1 MCCAQTA
8 AQEGESK
15 SASEYNNGLPAGINA
30 FSSEEPLKKNA
41 AREASA
47 MLRNRTKRSLNQSD
61 LTRKVHQNRGKILQ
75 NRLKRF
81 P

>member
-30 FSSEEPLKKNA
+30 FSSEEPLKKTQRAKQAPCSATVRN
-41 AREASA
+41 EA
-47 MLRNRTKRSLNQSD
+47 
-61 LTRKVHQNRGKILQ
+61 
-75 NRLKRF
+75 
-81 P
+81 